1 MCKPD
6 KMAKTKKR
14 RVIIKKPVKIG
25 LKKDGTPKKEYKK
38 GDSASLPEDKIKI
51 YKNNKII

>member
-1 MCKPD
+1 
-6 KMAKTKKR
+6 MAKTKKR